1 MKQVSVLVALLAFLA
16 VSTAHAAQ
24 TPVLPTLDLEKQI
37 ASEQGR
43 FGAIYAQCGSH
54 DEQAFIGGSLTNWR
68 SETFRGFHGSTGDL
82 AQVQKAFDTTAE
94 SVKAAEQSC
103 TNWPEKA
110 ATAWSHVIQLAD
122 KGKIVASN

>member
-1 MKQVSVLVALLAFLA
+1 MKQVSVIVALSVLLA
-16 VSTAHAAQ
+16 VSPAHAAQ

-68 SETFRGFHGSTGDL
+68 SETFRGYHGSTSDL
-82 AQVQKAFDTTAE
+82 AQVQKAFDTAAVT
-94 SVKAAEQSC
+94 VKTTEQSC
-103 TNWPEKA
+103 TNWSEKA
-110 ATAWSHVIQLAD
+110 ATAWSHVVQLAD
-122 KGKIVASN
+122 KGKIVAAN